1 MSGVDLDAVLNEH
14 GAMLSRIASSY
25 VRDNIRREDLLQD
38 ISIGVWQAL
47 PAWRGDASLRVFLAR
62 VAHNRA
68 LDHLARH
75 GRNGLEPLPA
85 DLIDDSDDP
94 VEHVESQQRRMALLD
109 AVRQLP
115 LALRQALVLALEG
128 FSQHEIGIALGA
140 DENAIAQRLSRA
152 RRQLR
157 RWMGER
163 S

>member
-1 MSGVDLDAVLNEH
+1 MSDISLDDVLNEH

-25 VRDNIRREDLLQD
+25 VRDGIRHDDLLQD

-47 PAWRGDASLRVFLAR
+47 PTWRGDASLRVFLAR

-68 LDHLARH
+68 LDHLARQD
-75 GRNGLEPLPA
+75 RKALEPLRD
-85 DLIDDSDDP
+85 DLIDDNGGP
-94 VEHVESQQRRMALLD
+94 IEHAQSQQRRLALLD
-109 AVRQLP
+109 AIRQLP
-115 LALRQALVLALEG
+115 LASRQAVVLALEG

-157 RWMGER
+157 KWMGER
-163 S
+163 L